1 MAVGPSNKGSGK
13 LKRTNIDP
21 RIGGTR
27 GDAGFAG
34 KAGKSGLGVAPGNA
48 IAEAKRAKN
57 RTNID
62 PRIGGQKNDAGFSGK
77 AKGLSAFGKAFSIAL
92 AKGPNTAF
100 TFGGKKYKAVK
111 KHEGK
116 GPSASR
122 VEDKSISA
130 ASSVKGKRDTTN
142 TKKGSDA
149 DSGKK
154 LIDTFFKT
162 KTKTKAKKKPTNSGG
177 QRLGQRKA
185 GGMMKKAVGGIIR
198 QKRKVGFSR
207 DETPIGTFYKPV
219 IKYEKISEK
228 MKREIDVLK
237 SSMKKEGVTANQKKE
252 LKKLIDA
259 KKAGIKAT
267 KQSMFSRRP
276 SSTIPTARGS
286 QEDAKTRKETEGY
299 QRAKKVL
306 KVADQ
311 RIKRKAGGIM
321 KAKDGTAVMKA
332 FLGSFAVKQGI
343 KTLTKNQKEMLMK
356 MPQEKRSTILK
367 KLKDAN
373 KPSINKNKLAV
384 ATAIPTAV
392 VATAFRKD
400 KKGKAKAK
408 RKEDKVSQADIIGKG
423 SKKGR
428 MGGGMMKKYN
438 QGGGMK
444 KYNAGGFPDLSG
456 DGKVTQK
463 DVLMG
468 RGVVK
473 KRGGGIAIKGN
484 NFKGTF

>member
-13 LKRTNIDP
+13 LKRTTIDP
-21 RIGGTR
+21 RIGGTK
-27 GDAGFAG
+27 GDAGPAG
-34 KAGKSGLGVAPGNA
+34 KAGKSGLGTAGGA
-48 IAEAKRAKN
+48 RS
-57 RTNID
+57 RTKID
-62 PRIGGQKNDAGFSGK
+62 PRIGGQKGDAGFSGK
-77 AKGLSAFGKAFSIAL
+77 AKGLSGFGKAFSVAL

-130 ASSVKGKRDTTN
+130 ASSVKGRPEGKNPPLKTYTVD
-142 TKKGSDA
+142 
-149 DSGKK
+149 GKK
-154 LIDTFFKT
+154 VSALNRQEALK
-162 KTKTKAKKKPTNSGG
+162 KAGLNQIGAGAFGAARKKKPTNAGG

-185 GGMMKKAVGGIIR
+185 GG
-198 QKRKVGFSR
+198 
-207 DETPIGTFYKPV
+207 
-219 IKYEKISEK
+219 
-228 MKREIDVLK
+228 
-237 SSMKKEGVTANQKKE
+237 
-252 LKKLIDA
+252 
-259 KKAGIKAT
+259 
-267 KQSMFSRRP
+267 
-276 SSTIPTARGS
+276 
-286 QEDAKTRKETEGY
+286 
-299 QRAKKVL
+299 
-306 KVADQ
+306 
-311 RIKRKAGGIM
+311 IM
-321 KAKDGTAVMKA
+321 KAKDGAAVYAKA
-332 FLGSFAVKQGI
+332 KPKKALLGSFFKAGVKQGI
-343 KTLTKNQKEMLMK
+343 KTLTKNQKETLMN
-356 MPQEKRSTILK
+356 MPDKQRQTILK
-367 KLKDAN
+367 RLKEAKAEKVPKLN
-373 KPSINKNKLAV
+373 KAKVIGTLGVIAGAGNALLK
-384 ATAIPTAV
+384 TG
-392 VATAFRKD
+392 

-463 DVLMG
+463 DILMG
-468 RGVVK
+468 KGVVK